1 MRKIKRIFVAV
12 SIIIFTSGL
21 GNGHGTLRFFQV
33 SDFHL
38 ESGEIIHDCRIGYRT
53 FGKLNKDKS
62 NVVLV
67 PTWGFGTTEDF
78 INYNFIAPGSF
89 VDNSKYFVIAVDAF
103 GNGVSS
109 SPSNSKSQ
117 PGREFPVFTIRDM
130 VNAQYKLLT
139 QELKI
144 DHILAVVGLSLGGM
158 QAFQWM
164 VSYPDFMDKVVP
176 IVGTPSMTSYDLIG
190 CQSCLLATKT
200 ALNCEKNQ
208 NLAYQLIATL
218 DTLFMRTPDYYVTHT
233 IPEEFHQ
240 AIADSYE
247 RIKKLDINDIEWQL
261 KAQMKHDIFKQFG
274 GSKEKVI
281 NRIKAKA
288 LVILSQQD
296 HALHPSPAI
305 ELAKL
310 LKAKILILKGNGGHL
325 AVFYETDKVIPVLTS
340 FLEE

>member
-1 MRKIKRIFVAV
+1 MRKIKRIFVAI

-21 GNGHGTLRFFQV
+21 GNGNGTLKFFQV
-33 SDFHL
+33 GDFRL
-38 ESGEIIHDCRIGYRT
+38 ESGETIHDCRIGYRT

-62 NVVLV
+62 NVVVV
-67 PTWGFGTTEDF
+67 PTWGFGTTEDL
-78 INYNFIAPGSF
+78 ISYNFIAPGSF
-89 VDNSKYFVIAVDAF
+89 VDSSKYFVIAVEAF

-109 SPSNSKSQ
+109 SPSNSKSH
-117 PGREFPVFTIRDM
+117 PGREFPEFTIRDM
-130 VNAQYKLLT
+130 VDSQYKLLI
-139 QELKI
+139 QELKL

-190 CQSCLLATKT
+190 CQSYLLATET
-200 ALNCEKNQ
+200 TLNCKNNQ
-208 NLAYQLIATL
+208 TLAYQLMAAL

-240 AIADSYE
+240 AMADNYE
-247 RIKKLDINDIEWQL
+247 RIKKLGINDIAWQL

-281 NRIKAKA
+281 KRIKAKT
-288 LVILSQQD
+288 LVIVSKQD
-296 HALHPSPAI
+296 HGLHPSPAI

-310 LKAKILILKGNGGHL
+310 LKAKTLILKGNCGHL
-325 AVFYETDKVIPVLTS
+325 AVFCEMDKVIPVLTS